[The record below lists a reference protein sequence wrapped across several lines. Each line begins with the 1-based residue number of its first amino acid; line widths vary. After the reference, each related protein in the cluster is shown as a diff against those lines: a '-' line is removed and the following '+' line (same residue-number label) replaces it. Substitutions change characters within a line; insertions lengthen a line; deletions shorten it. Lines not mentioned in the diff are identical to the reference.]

1 MNTNNQATYIAVR
14 FERGETGSF
23 SEKEYTY
30 KAVKPCAVGDII
42 HIPTR
47 RGFSYGLVTRVNV
60 PETDIAPEIRQRLVT
75 LDCIKPKH
83 LPPRLERAAGQTALF

>member
-1 MNTNNQATYIAVR
+1 MNTNNQATYIAVQ
-14 FERGETGSF
+14 FERGETGHF

-30 KAVKPCAVGDII
+30 KAVKPCTVGDII

-75 LDCIKPKH
+75 LDCVKPKH
-83 LPPRLERAAGQTALF
+83 LPPRLERVAGQTALF